1 MGFLRTMTDFLLGQ
15 LTNRLIWNKL
25 GAVAWE
31 SVPLFHFIPTC
42 SEFKPCDSQY
52 FLARLREIVILML
65 KFDSQ
70 CCQATIPLFALWWR
84 NKHVVKFDFFSTICF
99 LFVLI
104 KAEPVIF
111 RETFILVSFISLWQF
126 KCAIHDAITS
136 PKIVFTSWV
145 LRSLEMWLN
154 IFMLC
159 DNFFLN
165 VFGRLF
171 CCLFVCLSV
180 FLVVSMLLHVM

>member
-1 MGFLRTMTDFLLGQ
+1 MIV
-15 LTNRLIWNKL
+15 NVAKL
-25 GAVAWE
+25 
-31 SVPLFHFIPTC
+31 
-42 SEFKPCDSQY
+42 QY
-52 FLARLREIVILML
+52 PQ
-65 KFDSQ
+65 S
-70 CCQATIPLFALWWR
+70 ALWRR

-111 RETFILVSFISLWQF
+111 QETFILVSFISLWQF
-126 KCAIHDAITS
+126 KSAIHDAITS

-154 IFMLC
+154 IFMLR

-165 VFGRLF
+165 VLGRLF
-171 CCLFVCLSV
+171 CCLFVCLFVCFFFGSFHVVACNVIPSV
-180 FLVVSMLLHVM
+180 LALFFGVLSFHVFSVDESCEFKSFDVLLSAIF

>member
-1 MGFLRTMTDFLLGQ
+1 MIV
-15 LTNRLIWNKL
+15 NVAKL
-25 GAVAWE
+25 
-31 SVPLFHFIPTC
+31 
-42 SEFKPCDSQY
+42 QY
-52 FLARLREIVILML
+52 PQ
-65 KFDSQ
+65 S
-70 CCQATIPLFALWWR
+70 ALWWR

-111 RETFILVSFISLWQF
+111 QETFILVSFFSLWQF
-126 KCAIHDAITS
+126 KSAIHDAITS

-154 IFMLC
+154 IFMLR

-165 VFGRLF
+165 VFGCLF
-171 CCLFVCLSV
+171 CCLFVLLFVC
-180 FLVVSMLLHVM
+180 LVVCLFVCFFGSFHVVACNVIPSVLALFFGVLSFHVFSVDESCEFKSFDVLLSPIF